1 MVKPKKYEMMQSLH
15 WRTLDQQRIDNK
27 LSLMY
32 EITHN
37 LVAILISD
45 FLTPLEKSSQHYP
58 PCLTG

>member
-1 MVKPKKYEMMQSLH
+1 MIHEMMQSLH

-45 FLTPLEKSSQHYP
+45 FPTPLEKSSHIIPLALQADK
-58 PCLTG
+58 